1 MSPQEQELRDLKDSL
16 QDTQPVGSLVKCC
29 KTLDQVF
36 LNLAVFWC
44 LPRNLRQYCVLGVE
58 VCIGVSAGFTQA

>member
-29 KTLDQVF
+29 KTLDQVL
-36 LNLAVFWC
+36 LNLAVF
-44 LPRNLRQYCVLGVE
+44 
-58 VCIGVSAGFTQA
+58 GVSLEIGGGIVYLVQIQLVWKPQIRMRN